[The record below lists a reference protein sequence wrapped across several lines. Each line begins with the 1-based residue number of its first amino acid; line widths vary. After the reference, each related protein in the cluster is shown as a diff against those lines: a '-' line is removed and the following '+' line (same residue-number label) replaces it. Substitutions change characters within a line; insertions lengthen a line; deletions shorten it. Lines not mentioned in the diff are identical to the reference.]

1 MGLNLS
7 KIVTKMP
14 SVRWHMADLLGKTLY
29 SRAFGSFGSGT
40 VLVRPLRMVGVENIY
55 LGDQIAIY
63 EDAWIASEAGGILRI
78 GSGTYVGHRSH
89 IHALSNVTI
98 GKDCVFAD
106 NVMVNSGEH
115 PLDSLHDVQPG
126 GDIMIGDRVFL
137 GQNVSVL
144 GGVTIGDGAVIGAG
158 AVVTRDIPANA
169 VAVGIP
175 ATVILVRSG
184 EKQDA

>member
-115 PLDSLHDVQPG
+115 PLTLCMMCSPE
-126 GDIMIGDRVFL
+126 
-137 GQNVSVL
+137 
-144 GGVTIGDGAVIGAG
+144 
-158 AVVTRDIPANA
+158 
-169 VAVGIP
+169 
-175 ATVILVRSG
+175 ATS
-184 EKQDA
+184 